1 MTMNLKLIDLLLP
14 GASVCP
20 RRPTLESFGDSRAL
34 RRAAKTPT
42 PANHSGLR
50 RRSVAAWLGNYAVP
64 SALRFSAERYSSMG
78 AAERSCTTTRLR
90 TTAAS
95 ISRGRAS
102 GGSTRS
108 ANRTRSRCDG
118 LDVQRRARL
127 RRGRYE
133 ELRPDHEG
141 RVRVRAHAAAQH
153 AWRAHRDPFSSYR
166 SKLQWTP
173 RNKLMTPNRTVQA
186 MKTNSAAFMIMP
198 IVSRRSAKSRRSISH
213 FAAAS

>member
-20 RRPTLESFGDSRAL
+20 RRPTLESFGDSRAP

-95 ISRGRAS
+95 ISCGRAS

-108 ANRTRSRCDG
+108 ANRY
-118 LDVQRRARL
+118 L
-127 RRGRYE
+127 RRIRWGNRTPQMLDPERPSFRPCHLDAPDPDATDWMFSAVLDYGEGRYE
-133 ELRPDHEG
+133 ELPPDHEG

-153 AWRAHRDPFSSYR
+153 AWRAHRDPFSSFAPSFNGLR
-166 SKLQWTP
+166 G
-173 RNKLMTPNRTVQA
+173 
-186 MKTNSAAFMIMP
+186 TN
-198 IVSRRSAKSRRSISH
+198 
-213 FAAAS
+213 